1 MITPKLKFKKISL
14 EENINIILTA
24 YLNKNSKALDI
35 HNLLDEYFPELH
47 NIHKNITKEEISTTI
62 KNIVSNYYTSNSQNI
77 EEACQQYQKIWNKY
91 NDTYFAKL
99 SNYLNTKWPND
110 LKEIICYVGMLPFFP
125 RNLDN
130 YTFYINPHLNEENLI
145 EACAHETLHF
155 LWLKKWL
162 EIYPE
167 TVKEEFES
175 PHLPWL
181 YSEMVT
187 APILNNTEFQ
197 KIFKFHEKGYSYF
210 CTLYNDKILVM
221 DKITEIFNSENS
233 IEDKMKTGYKYLKNI
248 NFKEKD
254 K

>member
-1 MITPKLKFKKISL
+1 MIIPKLKFKKISL

-24 YLNKNSKALDI
+24 YLSKNSKALDI
-35 HNLLDEYFPELH
+35 HNLLEEYFPELH
-47 NIHKNITKEEISTTI
+47 NIHKNIAKEEISPTI

-110 LKEIICYVGMLPFFP
+110 SKEIICYVGMLPFFP
-125 RNLDN
+125 RNIDN

-145 EACAHETLHF
+145 EACTHETLHF
-155 LWLKKWL
+155 LWFKKWL

-197 KIFKFHEKGYSYF
+197 KIFKFQEKGYSYF
-210 CTLYNDKILVM
+210 YTLYNDKILVM

-233 IEDKMKTGYKYLKNI
+233 IEDKIKTGYKYLKNI
-248 NFKEKD
+248 NFKERG
-254 K
+254 